1 MQRRA
6 LRIHIA
12 EPLHFEAANGTADL
26 VGWTTTPE
34 DEGEWI
40 VNFER
45 SWTIGDESFD
55 RLLVSPRYVGEQ
67 LAGVGERIL
76 GLAVNI
82 RRWRGSE
89 WHFDMIGTLAAQRE
103 QA

>member
-1 MQRRA
+1 MPGRA

-12 EPLHFEAANGTADL
+12 EPLHFEAANGTDDL

-34 DEGEWI
+34 HESEWI
-40 VNFER
+40 VNFEQA
-45 SWTIGDESFD
+45 WKIGDESFD
-55 RLLVSPRYVGEQ
+55 RLLVSPRYVGDR
-67 LAGVGERIL
+67 LAGIEERIL

-82 RRWRGSE
+82 RRWRDNE
-89 WHFDMIGTLAAQRE
+89 WHFDMIGTVSPQRE